1 MKPRFLRRIPVIVG
15 LTLLAGMAAW
25 TAVTQTSFI
34 GDLVGTSTTTCTG
47 TLSPGSYGNLVVP
60 SGATCTINSS
70 VTVTGYVQVNASA
83 TLHDTGA
90 AVGGSL
96 TATSNSNVFISGSG
110 GYSNT
115 NAFFG
120 GSVNTSGAHT
130 VSVTNTTLNGS
141 LGVQSS
147 TASGSVSITNN
158 TVGKNLSVTNN
169 LGPTTVTGN
178 KISKN
183 ADCSG
188 NAAFVGGGNT
198 SGGHIGNCNA

>member
-1 MKPRFLRRIPVIVG
+1 VKSRFLRRIPVVLG

-34 GDLVGTSTTTCTG
+34 SDLVGTSTTTCTG
-47 TLSPGSYGNLVVP
+47 TLAPGSYGNVVVP

-70 VTVTGYVQVNASA
+70 VTVIGYVQVNASA

-90 AVGGSL
+90 TVRGDL
-96 TATSNSNVFISGSG
+96 TATTNSNVFISGSG
-110 GYSNT
+110 GYSST

-120 GSVNTSGAHT
+120 GSVNVTGAHT
-130 VSVTNTTLNGS
+130 VSITKTTINGS
-141 LGVQSS
+141 LSVQSS

-158 TVGKNLSVTNN
+158 NVGKNLSVTNN

-178 KISKN
+178 KIGKN

-198 SGGHIGNCNA
+198 SGSHIDSCNA